1 MNCDILIQ
9 GGTVFDGSGS
19 PGVLADVAISQGRL
33 MAIGN
38 NLGLS
43 AKRVIDARGL
53 VVAPGFIDIKTH
65 SDFTL
70 PINPKPRASC
80 AKA

>member
-1 MNCDILIQ
+1 MRCDILIQ

-19 PGVLADVAISQGRL
+19 PGVLADVAIHQGRL

-38 NLGLS
+38 HLGVT
-43 AKRVIDARGL
+43 AQRVIDARGL

-70 PINPKPRASC
+70 PIKPKANC